1 MPSSAHRRAAIAPS
15 TESYAGYGC
24 HRKYDRYVFDRAATS
39 PTAVVEAKRICS
51 GCPVRGRCLSD
62 AMAEEGTVS
71 VQYRSGIR
79 GGLTPEER
87 FERVPKPPARRYVDV
102 TATRQLADVLEQ
114 RGFTLSWI
122 SRELGRSHLQL
133 PKARIDQ
140 DVAEAIAN
148 LADQIGPDLVMPPC
162 LRGRPRPTLA
172 ELSELLPKAA

>member
-1 MPSSAHRRAAIAPS
+1 MPSSAHRRPAIALSP
-15 TESYAGYGC
+15 ESYAGHGC
-24 HRKYDRYVFDRAATS
+24 HSRYHLYVFDRAATS
-39 PTAVVEAKRICS
+39 PTALVEAKRICS
-51 GCPVRGRCLSD
+51 GCPVKHRCLSD
-62 AMAEEGTVS
+62 AMAEEGTLS

-87 FERVPKPPARRYVDV
+87 FERVPKPPARHYVDV
-102 TATRQLADVLEQ
+102 TATRQLTTALEQ

-148 LADQIGPDLVMPPC
+148 LADQIGPDLVMPPTP
-162 LRGRPRPTLA
+162 RGRPRPTLA
-172 ELSELLPKAA
+172 ELLESLPKAA